1 MKYTLA
7 DLIDIEQFQHLQD
20 RLNAIYSFP
29 SAIIDNEGVILTAT
43 AWQDVCTKFHRRN
56 PECEREC
63 RKSDRYILDHL
74 HEANPAV
81 SYRCPHGLVDNA
93 TPIIIEGIHYGNF
106 FTGQFFLEPPDLDFF
121 ARQAHRYGFDE
132 AAYLDAVRSVPIW
145 TQDQL
150 EHYLYFI
157 KGLIE
162 IITESGLKKLREI
175 EARKKIEASE
185 ARADAVIQKMLDG
198 FWMVAVDSGRIL
210 DVNGSMCAMLGY
222 TREELLAL
230 SVSDIDAFD
239 DTDTVAR
246 RMEKIAREGSGLFES
261 RFRKKD
267 GSLIDVDIS
276 VTYIRDQDLFFGFH
290 HDNTARKAAETSLRE
305 SEDRYRTLFDQS
317 PDGIV
322 ILDPATARPL
332 EFNEQVCRQL
342 GYSREE
348 FARLSL
354 ADVEIIESLEES
366 LNHIQ
371 KIIKTGHDEFETRQ
385 QTKQG
390 EIRDV
395 LVIAQVIRSGDTSIF
410 HCIWRDITDRKR
422 VDDQLKRSLAEKDTL
437 LRELYHRTKNNMN
450 VIGAMLDLQAAY
462 SGVPAVEAMARDTE
476 RRIRAMSLVHQM
488 LYQSKDL
495 SHVSLKKYVHELL
508 ALLLQGYSTDMRR
521 INLELDV
528 EDIEAVI
535 DTAIPC
541 GLILNELVSNSFKH
555 AFPGER
561 PGSVR
566 IRLARVDPLTMELV
580 FSDDG
585 VGVTQEFDYRR
596 QNSLG
601 FQTILSLAEHQLQ
614 GHVSFENEGG
624 VTWRIRFSD
633 QLYSARV

>member
-1 MKYTLA
+1 MAYKLA

-29 SAIIDNEGVILTAT
+29 SAIIDNDGVILTAT
-43 AWQDVCTKFHRRN
+43 AWQDACTKFHRLN
-56 PECEREC
+56 PECEVEC
-63 RKSDRYILDHL
+63 LKSDRYILDHL
-74 HEANPAV
+74 SEANPAV

-121 ARQAHRYGFDE
+121 ARQARRYGFDE
-132 AAYLDAVRSVPIW
+132 AAYLEAIRKVPIW
-145 TQDQL
+145 TRDQL

-185 ARADAVIQKMLDG
+185 ARADVVIQKMLDG
-198 FWMVAVDSGRIL
+198 FWMVAADSGRIL
-210 DVNGSMCAMLGY
+210 DVNDSMCAMLGY
-222 TREELLAL
+222 TREDLLAL
-230 SVSDIDAFD
+230 SVADIDAID
-239 DTDTVAR
+239 DPDEVAR
-246 RMEKIAREGSGLFES
+246 RMEKIAGEGSALFES
-261 RFRKKD
+261 RFRRKD
-267 GSLIDVDIS
+267 GSLLDVDIS
-276 VTYIRDQDLFFGFH
+276 VTFIRDQNLFFGFH
-290 HDNTARKAAETSLRE
+290 HDNTARKAAEAASRE
-305 SEDRYRTLFDQS
+305 SEDRYRTLFEQS
-317 PDGIV
+317 PDGVV

-342 GYSREE
+342 GYDREE

-354 ADVEIIESLEES
+354 ADIEVIESLEDS
-366 LNHIQ
+366 LRHIK
-371 KIIKTGHDEFETRQ
+371 KIIETGHDEFETRQ
-385 QTKQG
+385 RTKQG

-395 LVIAQVIRSGDTSIF
+395 LVIAKVIRSGEASIF
-410 HCIWRDITDRKR
+410 HCIWRDITERKR
-422 VDDQLKRSLAEKDTL
+422 VDDRLKRSLAEKETL

-450 VIGAMLDLQAAY
+450 VIGSMLELQAAY

-495 SHVSLKKYVHELL
+495 SHVSLRQYINELL
-508 ALLLQGYSTDMRR
+508 ALLLHGYSNKTRDIRLETD
-521 INLELDV
+521 I

-541 GLILNELVSNSFKH
+541 GLILNELVSNCFKH
-555 AFPGER
+555 AFPEGR

-566 IRLARVDPLTMELV
+566 IRLSRVDPLTLELV

-585 VGVTQEFDYRR
+585 VGVTPDFEYRK

-601 FQTILSLAEHQLQ
+601 FQTIIGLAEHQLQ
-614 GHVSFENEGG
+614 GHAAFEGGNG
-624 VTWRIRFSD
+624 VTWQIRFSD
-633 QLYSARV
+633 QLYAARV